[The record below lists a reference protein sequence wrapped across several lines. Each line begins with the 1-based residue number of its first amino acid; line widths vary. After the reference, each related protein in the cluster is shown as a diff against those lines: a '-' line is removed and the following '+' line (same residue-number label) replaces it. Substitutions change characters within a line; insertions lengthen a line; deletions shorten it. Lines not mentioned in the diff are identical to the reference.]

1 MTNLDTS
8 RVRTRAS
15 KRKKAAKPARKALA
29 AGAKPSRSARL
40 SPDARKKLIVEEAIK
55 YFAEVGFDAGTRPL
69 AARLGV
75 TQPLIFRYFPNKDDL
90 LQAVYSEVFL
100 SRWRI
105 EWEHLLEDR
114 SRPLRDRLIE
124 FYNSYTDVIFH
135 PKWMRIFL
143 FAGLKAL
150 DLNRWYI
157 KFVEERVH
165 KRVCAEIRAENGI
178 ARSGPI
184 SGLELELYWDF
195 HGGIFYYGVRR
206 FAYGV
211 PVHLDLPAFIEASVD
226 NLLKGMP
233 AVVAKHR

>member
-1 MTNLDTS
+1 MTNLEIS
-8 RVRTRAS
+8 RARTKAGKRA
-15 KRKKAAKPARKALA
+15 KAAKPTRGSRVSARPA
-29 AGAKPSRSARL
+29 RSARL
-40 SPDARKKLIVEEAIK
+40 SPDERRKLIIEEAIK
-55 YFAEVGFDAGTRPL
+55 YFAEVGFDAGTRAL

-90 LQAVYSEVFL
+90 LEAVYSEVFL

-124 FYNSYTDVIFH
+124 FYSSYADVIFH

-143 FAGLKAL
+143 FAGLKAM

-157 KFVEERVH
+157 KFVEERIH
-165 KRVCAEIRAENGI
+165 RRVCAEIRAENGI
-178 ARSGPI
+178 SRSGPI
-184 SGLELELYWDF
+184 SGQELELYWQF
-195 HGGIFYYGVRR
+195 HGGFFYYGVRR

-226 NLLKGMP
+226 SLLKGMP
-233 AVVAKHR
+233 AVITRRR